1 MPREVGF
8 SCSDC
13 AGRGDVACLV
23 TTSGR
28 DRERQVGVNERLR
41 CRVLVEA
48 THLAKVVVLDAVR
61 VSESGEVMSM
71 NRNPEANR
79 REPHTAPAR
88 QALAVA
94 LCGSLIAIISW
105 CPAWGQ
111 ERSPRPTASR
121 NRMAPLPLE
130 SGMAPVPVQPWG
142 TVSPQPIGVGPEV
155 FAPPG
160 YFAPLPDYFSPPR
173 LGPSPF
179 LPMQGAIPAPQSR
192 PQFVGSY
199 PVVPAGGLSSTN
211 EVWRVPVERSVT
223 QLPRPANLHISVS
236 EEFLNRLVARDDV
249 QPGPVRDTVLGA
261 DVTGQQTTT
270 SRLVLDLRP
279 SLDRA
284 HAAFVLTGDVQMQ
297 VTGTTPQA
305 RVDTAGQHHFVAMKD
320 VFFDGRLLATKH
332 ATVFVQARNQTIGAM
347 TPLSGSLFGGLAER
361 IAYQTAERM
370 RPESEAIA
378 RDRLAEKVYPIFDG
392 EIDKQLSSANKLL
405 EQQLRKRLELA
416 QLAPS
421 SQFVST
427 TDTRLEY
434 GAVIGGKSVAAAA
447 RVPQITI
454 TEDSPKADGAL
465 RLKLHESL
473 LNELIERTEFRRYQ
487 TTDKEL
493 QQQVAELL
501 GGLPGVKVS
510 MPVEKPATAPFGLP
524 LPGINVVTHIEFD
537 EVDPLTV
544 RLDQDRLTATIKAA
558 FKPGG
563 QKLFPPMTV
572 TIEYRAVVEG
582 GEVRLIASKPRAKT
596 QGQED
601 SSREPTVAEL
611 TIQNS
616 FAAALPN
623 IEIDQTLAAAY
634 WPHRSPAPRV
644 ASIKSRDGWMA
655 VAID

>member
-1 MPREVGF
+1 MPREAGF

-23 TTSGR
+23 MTRGRDSGR
-28 DRERQVGVNERLR
+28 RVGVNERLR
-41 CRVLVEA
+41 CRVLVE
-48 THLAKVVVLDAVR
+48 LAQLPKVVVLDAVC
-61 VSESGEVMSM
+61 VSERDEAMSM
-71 NRNPEANR
+71 SRNPEVSR
-79 REPHTAPAR
+79 REPQMAPVRHTVV
-88 QALAVA
+88 VA
-94 LCGSLIAIISW
+94 LCGSLIAVTSW

-111 ERSPRPTASR
+111 ERSPRPTAPR

-130 SGMAPVPVQPWG
+130 SGMAPVPAQPWG
-142 TVSPQPIGVGPEV
+142 TVSPQPIGVGPV
-155 FAPPG
+155 VLAPPG
-160 YFAPLPDYFSPPR
+160 YFAPSPDFFGSPR
-173 LGPSPF
+173 FGPSPF
-179 LPMQGAIPAPQSR
+179 LPTQGAIPFQQPL

-199 PVVPAGGLSSTN
+199 PVVPAGGPSPTT
-211 EVWRVPVERSVT
+211 EVWRVPVEQSVP
-223 QLPRPANLHISVS
+223 QVSRPANLRVSVS

-261 DVTGQQTTT
+261 DVTGRQTTT

-297 VTGTTPQA
+297 VTGKTPQA
-305 RVDTAGQHHFVAMKD
+305 MVETAGQHHFVAVKD
-320 VFFDGRLLATKH
+320 VFFDGRLLSTKH
-332 ATVFVQARNQTIGAM
+332 ATVFVRARNQTVGAM

-361 IAYQTAERM
+361 IAYRTAERM

-378 RDRLAEKVYPIFDG
+378 RDRLAEKVYPLFDG
-392 EIDKQLSSANKLL
+392 EIDKQLSTANKLL
-405 EQQLRKRLELA
+405 EQQLRKRLDLA
-416 QLAPS
+416 QLALS

-427 TDTRLEY
+427 TDNRLEY
-434 GAVIGGKSVAAAA
+434 GAVIGGKSLTAAA
-447 RVPQITI
+447 RVPDVTV
-454 TEDSPKADGAL
+454 TEDSSTANGAV
-465 RLKLHESL
+465 RLMLHESL
-473 LNELIERTEFRRYQ
+473 LNESIERTGLRGFR

-501 GGLPGVKVS
+501 GSLPGVKVS
-510 MPVEKPATAPFGLP
+510 MPEVKPATAPFGLP
-524 LPGINVVTHIEFD
+524 LPGVNIVTHIEFD

-544 RLDQDRLTATIKAA
+544 HFDHDRLTATIKAA
-558 FKPGG
+558 FKPAG
-563 QKLFPPMTV
+563 QQLFPPMTV

-582 GEVRLIASKPRAKT
+582 NVVRLIAGKPRAQV

-616 FAAALPN
+616 FALALPN
-623 IEIDQTLAAAY
+623 IEIDQTLAAEY
-634 WPHRSPAPRV
+634 WPHHSPAPRV
-644 ASIKSRDGWMA
+644 TSFKARDGWMS